1 MSQSTNFVNPLM
13 SDFVNSQKI
22 VYELKPS
29 SRRRVSSPPDGFKE
43 AKQLNDIELT
53 KIDDVP
59 FLRLLGGKEPL
70 KNAKM
75 RYDLYKRNW
84 NRQLQAIN
92 AVLLKTDRF
101 KFRSLREF
109 ITTKSGDEF
118 DNRLT
123 TGFLNLGSNISNHD
137 RLLSNVC
144 RYLREDEDICLV
156 RINPLVCSNIQKIMK
171 RIEDS
176 VAYKLQTYDNQSS
189 LKKRSKNKR
198 GPNKRRFVPTDE
210 TEGVEEEDY
219 KIDINQYDSDDEL
232 KESSDEEQVD
242 FEMQLNQFDLL
253 PKYIE
258 KEVFEDT
265 EDMLLKFKEKGIN
278 LVILI
283 QNADSMS
290 SSLIEQCLSLLHK
303 YSTIS
308 NVCCTIGISTPF
320 IIFQEKIS
328 KLLISKLKTKS
339 FAIDNSNEA
348 INQIMEDLLLNINET
363 YNSLIFDPKLVLKFL
378 YKRDVMSIQQFN
390 NNMKMIYMRHYY
402 SQPLSLFWTNDFSKI
417 DLKNI
422 YFTIFKT
429 LPSVIENSKEID
441 QKHLIGIAD
450 NNVQLIGDMLRT
462 NLNKLINWRYDFRN
476 LIDFLNFIQASIL
489 QDTKIWSN
497 NLELFQMLFEVY
509 YELRDAE
516 DNWNDIG
523 EDDEGDDQRDI
534 DQSIDELME
543 DSAGKKFKVEKKLSN
558 ALMSRINPVTLTKF
572 LNPIWKSLQNMDRS
586 DIKSFYKQLCS
597 DEQFHFITHSDRFPK
612 KCPYGPK
619 TEFIK
624 SIQISLRNRVC
635 ELDLDYQ
642 PFREICVVRED
653 TIWKIHDAFEPCV
666 RENSLKILDDP
677 GKVLFNRA
685 HWIDNDEMKKIDVK
699 MFHFVE
705 PILCEMY
712 RIFKETGVNTN
723 VYDFYQVFQNS
734 IMRRKELVQLLH
746 VKLDKM
752 KENDEIDKDDF
763 DTIKEIL
770 NTTESELDAGIE
782 DEWGKLTLSWF
793 LKSLAEFQILGLLRE
808 GSSKSQAVEKV
819 MWRGI

>member
-1 MSQSTNFVNPLM
+1 M
-13 SDFVNSQKI
+13 SDFVNSQQI

-29 SRRRVSSPPDGFKE
+29 SRRRVPSPPDGFKE
-43 AKQLNDIELT
+43 AKQLNDIELDRVN
-53 KIDDVP
+53 KIP

-70 KNAKM
+70 KNVRM
-75 RYDLYKRNW
+75 RYDLYKKNW

-109 ITTKSGDEF
+109 ISIKRGAKF
-118 DNRLT
+118 DTRLT

-144 RYLREDEDICLV
+144 RYLREDQDICLV
-156 RINPLVCSNIQKIMK
+156 RINPLVCNNIQKVMK

-176 VAYKLQTYDNQSS
+176 VAYKLQTYDSQYN
-189 LKKRSKNKR
+189 LKKRSKNK
-198 GPNKRRFVPTDE
+198 GGSNKRRFIPTDDGDGPE
-210 TEGVEEEDY
+210 NNKVEDST
-219 KIDINQYDSDDEL
+219 IDINQYDSDDEL
-232 KESSDEEQVD
+232 KESSDEEQID
-242 FEMQLNQFDLL
+242 YEMRLNQFDLL
-253 PKYIE
+253 PKNIE
-258 KEVFEDT
+258 KEFFEDT
-265 EDMLLKFKEKGIN
+265 EDMLLKFKEKGIT
-278 LVILI
+278 LVVLI

-290 SSLIEQCLSLLHK
+290 SLLIEQCLSLLHK
-303 YSTIS
+303 YNTIS
-308 NVCCTIGISTPF
+308 DVCCTIGISTPF

-402 SQPLSLFWTNDFSKI
+402 SQPLSVFWTNDFSKI
-417 DLKNI
+417 DLKSI

-462 NLNKLINWRYDFRN
+462 NLNKLINWRYEFRN

-489 QDTKIWSN
+489 QDMKIWNN
-497 NLELFQMLFEVY
+497 NLELFQMLFEKY

-516 DNWNDIG
+516 DNWNDID
-523 EDDEGDDQRDI
+523 DDEHDVDSNIDDLIQESGR
-534 DQSIDELME
+534 
-543 DSAGKKFKVEKKLSN
+543 KKSKVEKKLSN
-558 ALMSRINPVTLTKF
+558 ALMSRINPVTLTNF
-572 LNPIWKSLQNMDRS
+572 LNPIWKSLQTMENKE
-586 DIKSFYKQLCS
+586 IKSFYKQLCS
-597 DEQFHFITHSDRFPK
+597 DEQFHFITRSNKFPS
-612 KCPYGPK
+612 KCPYGSK
-619 TEFIK
+619 SEFIK

-653 TIWKIHDAFEPCV
+653 AIWKIHDAFEPCV
-666 RENSLKILDDP
+666 MENSLKVLDDP
-677 GKVLFNRA
+677 GKILFNST
-685 HWIDNDEMKKIDVK
+685 HWVDNDELKKIDVK

-734 IMRRKELVQLLH
+734 IMRRKELVRLLN
-746 VKLDKM
+746 VKLDKLRSNDDIDTNEFDFM
-752 KENDEIDKDDF
+752 KM
-763 DTIKEIL
+763 IL
-770 NTTESELDAGIE
+770 NNTESELDAGIE
-782 DEWGKLTLSWF
+782 DEWSRLTLSWF
-793 LKSLAEFQILGLLRE
+793 LKSLAEFQIIGLLRE
-808 GSSKSQAVEKV
+808 GSSKSQAIEKV